1 MYLAWISYVEHE
13 QRKQIQTNSTRC
25 TQMFYELFWMISI
38 PTLSVYSLWNL
49 YTNWYKV
56 GIQVGVSMGNL
67 TDLQLCSPIFNK
79 LRSTVYSGTLTFLPI
94 SAIVTLLDG
103 TTWAN
108 LRSSRASM
116 SLIHP
121 WPVAGSPLFLPWAT
135 FDTDHCRPV
144 TSHKSCSLWRCSD
157 PGV

>member
-1 MYLAWISYVEHE
+1 
-13 QRKQIQTNSTRC
+13 
-25 TQMFYELFWMISI
+25 MFYELFWMISI

-116 SLIHP
+116 SLNHSLLVP
-121 WPVAGSPLFLPWAT
+121 HCFFLGPLLILTTA
-135 FDTDHCRPV
+135 DQ
-144 TSHKSCSLWRCSD
+144 
-157 PGV
+157 